1 MTSTSPQFSDE
12 DRALLRD
19 AVARFVA
26 RHGGMPV
33 RGSSSGAPAAASL
46 WREIADLGLTG
57 LLVDAS
63 EGGTGGGDEEL
74 ALVMEMFGHGLL
86 VEPYLGS
93 AVLGVTLIAA
103 LANASQQA
111 RWLPDLVSGDLRMAL
126 AHFEPESGFAREPE
140 GTRAEVHDGVV
151 TLSGAKSCVLDGP
164 SADVLLVSAWEG
176 AGHGLFAVSPRAP
189 GVSLRPWTTVDGR
202 AAADMVLD
210 KVRVE
215 AANRLGAPGQAGD
228 AIDRALDRATLA
240 IGSDAV
246 GAMQALLAQ
255 TCEYLRTR
263 RQFGQPL
270 ARFQVLQHRVVDMH
284 IAIAEARALLAVAR
298 TNLDLDA
305 SQRTSAVAAA
315 KYKLGQAAR
324 LVGEQAVQLHGAMG
338 ITDELAVSHYFKR
351 LLTAD
356 ALFGDCDFQL
366 ARFRAAGGSVPG

>member
-26 RHGGMPV
+26 RHGGIPG
-33 RGSSSGAPAAASL
+33 RSGTQAGSAAPSL

-57 LLVDAS
+57 LLVDAG

-93 AVLGVTLIAA
+93 AVLGVTLVTA
-103 LANASQQA
+103 LADASQQT
-111 RWLPDLVSGDLRMAL
+111 RWLPDLVSGELRMAL
-126 AHFEPESGFAREPE
+126 AHFEPQSGFAREPSA
-140 GTRAEVHDGVV
+140 TRTEAQGDALMLH
-151 TLSGAKSCVLDGP
+151 GAKSCVLDAP
-164 SADVLLVSAWEG
+164 VADLLLVSAREG

-189 GVSLRPWTTVDGR
+189 GVQVRPWRTVDGR
-202 AAADMVLD
+202 PAADILLD
-210 KVRVE
+210 GVRVE
-215 AANRLGAPGQAGD
+215 AVNRLGPPGQAGD

-240 IGSDAV
+240 VGSDAL

-263 RQFGQPL
+263 RQFGQAL
-270 ARFQVLQHRVVDMH
+270 ARFQVLQHRVVDMQ
-284 IAIAEARALLAVAR
+284 IAIEESRALLGAAR
-298 TNLDLDA
+298 ASLGGDA
-305 SQRTSAVAAA
+305 PQRTTAVAAA

-338 ITDELAVSHYFKR
+338 MTDELAVSHYFKR